1 MESKFNRRLIIM
13 GVLAFIDAALLV
25 VAVAL
30 TCTTLVTLITGVD
43 GLPQDLDVREVW
55 GEHLENASII
65 HLTEQDLEQFP
76 ALNSVIRGDNRD
88 PHPWK
93 LEGSPNDDPDERKIG
108 RAPVTGTEHLVLLES
123 FGIDAREGDRPYLEY
138 EGAYYSTR
146 VLLH

>member
-1 MESKFNRRLIIM
+1 M

-76 ALNSVIRGDNRD
+76 ALN
-88 PHPWK
+88 
-93 LEGSPNDDPDERKIG
+93 
-108 RAPVTGTEHLVLLES
+108 
-123 FGIDAREGDRPYLEY
+123 
-138 EGAYYSTR
+138 
-146 VLLH
+146 